1 MKEVN
6 ILELAKMGDAE
17 AIASLINR
25 SLKPKGIIVETTLQD
40 GTLQIWLKSNKILDK
55 QSLVTFIH
63 NGVMKLEA
71 EPIKEIKIYGE
82 YINKISSDW
91 TEEIKLESKE
101 LPQPGENKLD
111 IEPVKLEL
119 QVNKLE
125 QSTFSHSETEEES
138 RKPEFL
144 ATLKKFKFSSVVP
157 YKDALSSD
165 LYNSNNVRLLLYF
178 GLFPIV
184 VRFIVVTSD
193 IQQIAWILGIYYS
206 SIWGIVLYNIVKPVQ
221 FSWGNVFKCVL
232 FTISVGMPLLLFVTT
247 IPPFSI
253 FYAAISANTAGLIPK
268 LIGYVLGVGVL
279 EESCKALPIYLF
291 LLRLDKLKDPLT
303 SAFYGVVSGLGFAIA
318 EGASYALMYANSVQ
332 SQSDFGNYLMSNTI
346 RFVSLPLNHAIWA
359 GIVGYFLGLAAINP
373 SRKFPII
380 FIGVAISAVLHGF
393 YDTFSDSLIGL
404 GILTFSIL
412 LFVTYLRSSQRMVD
426 EMQKAEEDYIAS
438 LLYSRNSRM

>member
-1 MKEVN
+1 
-6 ILELAKMGDAE
+6 
-17 AIASLINR
+17 
-25 SLKPKGIIVETTLQD
+25 
-40 GTLQIWLKSNKILDK
+40 
-55 QSLVTFIH
+55 
-63 NGVMKLEA
+63 
-71 EPIKEIKIYGE
+71 
-82 YINKISSDW
+82 
-91 TEEIKLESKE
+91 
-101 LPQPGENKLD
+101 
-111 IEPVKLEL
+111 
-119 QVNKLE
+119 
-125 QSTFSHSETEEES
+125 
-138 RKPEFL
+138 
-144 ATLKKFKFSSVVP
+144 
-157 YKDALSSD
+157 
-165 LYNSNNVRLLLYF
+165 
-178 GLFPIV
+178 
-184 VRFIVVTSD
+184 
-193 IQQIAWILGIYYS
+193 
-206 SIWGIVLYNIVKPVQ
+206 
-221 FSWGNVFKCVL
+221 
-232 FTISVGMPLLLFVTT
+232 MPLLLFVTT